1 MFLTQLAQSAVEKC
15 GLTKVQPILLGVSG
29 GADSLALMDGLDVLG
44 YEVVVAHVDHSFR
57 AESPQ
62 EADFVRFLAESHGLP
77 FYSQRVDVQQIA
89 DAETQSVEEA
99 ARNVRYQFLF
109 EQARRLKCQAVA
121 VGHHADDQ
129 VETILMHLMRGAAL
143 PGLTGM
149 PYRRLM
155 PVWDK
160 KIPLVRPLLG
170 IWRDEIDA
178 YIEQSGHKPCDD
190 RSNLDTTY
198 HRNRIRHELI
208 PVLKT
213 YNPNIKTVIWRMA
226 DVLREEEQ
234 LLDEITEQAFEDC
247 RQYGT
252 ETHVIFTRSE
262 FIELPKALQRRVL
275 RYAIAQ
281 LCPDV
286 RDVGFE
292 VIERGL
298 TFAQEAASGGEID
311 LVARLKLAVIDDS
324 LMIQTWNAELPD
336 LGQPSL
342 LTADEKSVIDLG
354 QPVHLRFGQRI
365 EASLLEK
372 PPKNLMA
379 AVKALKP
386 DEAWLDYDRL
396 KLPLV
401 VRARR
406 EGDRLRPL
414 GMAGQSQSLQ
424 DFFVNCKVAEPFR
437 WRWPLVVSGDEIA
450 WVVQIRPSE
459 AFKITNTTQRILRLR
474 LVESHQEPA

>member
-15 GLTKVQPILLGVSG
+15 GLTKGQPILLGVSG
-29 GADSLALMDGLDVLG
+29 GADSLALMHGLDVLG
-44 YEVVVAHVDHSFR
+44 YDVVVAHVDHGLR

-62 EADFVRFLAESHGLP
+62 EADFVRLLAEARGLP
-77 FYSQRVDVQQIA
+77 FYSQQVDVQQTA
-89 DAETQSVEEA
+89 DSETQSVEEA

-109 EQARRLKCQAVA
+109 EQARRLMCQAVA

-129 VETILMHLMRGAAL
+129 VETIFMHLMRGAAL

-155 PVWDK
+155 LLWDK

-178 YIEQSGHKPCDD
+178 YIEQIGLKPCDD

-213 YNPNIKTVIWRMA
+213 YNPKIKTVIWRMA

-234 LLDEITEQAFEDC
+234 FLDEITEQTFEEC
-247 RQYGT
+247 RQSGT
-252 ETHVIFTRSE
+252 DEHMILTLSRFNRQ
-262 FIELPKALQRRVL
+262 PKALRRRVL
-275 RYAIAQ
+275 RHAIAQ
-281 LCPDV
+281 LCPDL

-298 TFAQEAASGGEID
+298 TFAQEAVSGGEID
-311 LVARLKLAVIDDS
+311 LVARLNLVVINDA
-324 LMIQTWNAELPD
+324 LMIKTWSTELPD

-342 LTADEKSVIDLG
+342 LSEDEQSLLDLG
-354 QPVHLRFGQRI
+354 RPVHLRFGQRI
-365 EASLLEK
+365 EASLLENF
-372 PPKNLMA
+372 PENLMA
-379 AVKALKP
+379 AVKALSS
-386 DEAWLDYDRL
+386 DEAWLDYDHL
-396 KLPLV
+396 NLPLV
-401 VRARR
+401 VRARQD
-406 EGDRLRPL
+406 GDRFKPL
-414 GMAGQSQSLQ
+414 GMGGQSQSLQ
-424 DFFVNCKVAEPFR
+424 DFFVNCKVAQPFR
-437 WRWPLVVSGDEIA
+437 SQWPLVISGDEVT
-450 WVVQIRPSE
+450 WVVRLRPSE
-459 AFKITNTTQRILRLR
+459 VFKISATTQKILKLR
-474 LVESHQEPA
+474 LVDPREEST

>member
-15 GLTKVQPILLGVSG
+15 RLSKTEPVLLGVSG
-29 GADSLALMDGLDVLG
+29 GADSMALLHGLDVLG
-44 YEVVVAHVDHSFR
+44 YDVMVAHVDHSLR
-57 AESPQ
+57 AESPM
-62 EADFVRFLAESHGLP
+62 EADFVRVLAESHGMP
-77 FYSQRVDVQQIA
+77 FFTQRVDVQQVA
-89 DAETQSVEEA
+89 GTQGESIEEA

-109 EQARRLKCQAVA
+109 EQARRHGCQAVA

-155 PVWDK
+155 SLWDK

-178 YIEQSGHKPCDD
+178 YIEEIGLTPCDD
-190 RSNLDTTY
+190 SSNLDTTY

-213 YNPNIKTVIWRMA
+213 YNPQIKSVIWRMA

-234 LLDEITEQAFEDC
+234 FFDEITEQTFEDC
-247 RQYGT
+247 RQSGT
-252 ETHVIFTRSE
+252 DAHMILTLSKFSR
-262 FIELPKALQRRVL
+262 LPKALQRRVL
-275 RYAIAQ
+275 RHAIAHM
-281 LCPDV
+281 CPDV
-286 RDVGFE
+286 RDIGFE

-298 TFAQEAASGGEID
+298 TFVQEAASDGEID
-311 LVARLKLAVIDDS
+311 LAARVTLLVIDNA
-324 LMIQTWNAELPD
+324 LVIKTWDAELPD

-342 LTADEKSVIDLG
+342 LYPDEQGVLNLG
-354 QPVHLRFGQRI
+354 QPFDLRFGQRI
-365 EASLLEK
+365 EASLIEK
-372 PPKNLMA
+372 APKNLMA
-379 AVKALKP
+379 AVKTLSP

-396 KLPLV
+396 GMPLA
-401 VRARR
+401 VRARQ
-406 EGDRLRPL
+406 EGDRFKPL
-414 GMAGQSQSLQ
+414 GMGGQSQSLQ

-437 WRWPLVVSGDEIA
+437 WRWPLVISGDEIA
-450 WVVQIRPSE
+450 WVVRIRPSE
-459 AFKITNTTQRILRLR
+459 ALKIRHTTQRILRLR
-474 LVESHQEPA
+474 LVDTH